1 MPSEVSFF
9 LHFFFLQ
16 IVDTIR
22 HLGVEA
28 FVNPESDVSF
38 SPSLH
43 LHECDKNGNESDE
56 NGTVL
61 LYQRSDNGDV
71 ITSLSKSLPP
81 IKKELKKSLSK
92 LWKSCLIFK
101 MFSISR
107 EDSILLQCQQLFDIA
122 QSVQSQYIG
131 DVETER
137 IQRMIVMETA
147 LAAGLGSLLSEYV
160 LAQADSSSRFSR
172 GVVF

>member
-1 MPSEVSFF
+1 MG
-9 LHFFFLQ
+9 
-16 IVDTIR
+16 I
-22 HLGVEA
+22 EA
-28 FVNPESDVSF
+28 FINPDSDVSF
-38 SPSLH
+38 SPSLR
-43 LHECDKNGNESDE
+43 LHESDKNATESDD
-56 NGTVL
+56 NSSVL
-61 LYQRSDNGDV
+61 LYQRSENGDI

-81 IKKELKKSLSK
+81 MKKELKKSLSK

-172 GVVF
+172 GMMHIFSLFPS

>member
-1 MPSEVSFF
+1 MG
-9 LHFFFLQ
+9 
-16 IVDTIR
+16 I
-22 HLGVEA
+22 EA
-28 FVNPESDVSF
+28 FINPDSDVSF
-38 SPSLH
+38 SPSLR
-43 LHECDKNGNESDE
+43 LHESDKNATESDD
-56 NGTVL
+56 NSSVL
-61 LYQRSDNGDV
+61 LYQRSENGDI

-81 IKKELKKSLSK
+81 MKKELKKSLSK

-172 GVVF
+172 GMMHIFSLFPP